1 MMAKQVMEMGQVKK
15 RDGSL
20 VEFNKEK
27 IENAIFSAAKSVGG
41 KDKKIATNLANL
53 VIEELKKNF
62 GNNVPTVE
70 DVQDAVEK
78 VLIEEGHAK
87 TAKHYILYRQKRNE
101 VRREKAVVLEKDGLD
116 EVDKRFDVN
125 ALRVLKARYL
135 RKSEDGKL
143 IETPKQLWTRVCVH
157 GALPE
162 LIYDTR
168 IFDMNKKQKS
178 HKAEDFNP
186 KEHEDNVSI
195 GKYKLNQHHLQA
207 LKRMYDRA
215 DQSWNAMKVSW
226 TEFFG
231 MLKKGELNNHEK
243 TINNFYKIM
252 TEKQFVPNTPA
263 IANFGAVLGMGSACF
278 VMDVED
284 SIEGIMQTLKD
295 ASIVFKSGG
304 GIGYNFSKLRN
315 EGDFVTTTCGVAS
328 GPIIFM
334 TLFDKMTDVIKQG
347 GIRRGA
353 NMGILNSNHPDIEK
367 FITAKAGNKALK
379 NFNISVLIMPD
390 FWEHYEKGTPY
401 PLRNPRTG
409 EVVRTIDP
417 KQLFDSIVY
426 QAWESAEPGVI
437 FYDKVNETNPFFES
451 LGPIVTTN
459 PCGEVLLYPNESCNL
474 GSVNL
479 WSFAK
484 QNEDGET
491 YFDWEGLKETVYSGC
506 RFLDN
511 IIDVNKFPL
520 KAIED
525 MTLATR
531 KIGFGVMG
539 LGDVMY
545 ELKIAYNSDEGRK
558 FMEKIMQFIN
568 YHSKLISI
576 ELAKE
581 KGPLPYYGKSFYPK
595 GRMPFTGFN
604 DKKSWDF
611 DWDEIVRQVKKHG
624 IRNGY
629 TTIIAPTGSI
639 SMIAGT
645 SSGIE
650 PVYSLIFEK
659 NVKVGSFYYVDPV
672 FERVMKEEGLYD
684 EKLMNDVCENRGSI
698 QNIPYI
704 PDRLK
709 KIFIT
714 AMDTIPEDHI
724 YALATF
730 QKWVDSSI
738 SKTNNFPANATVEYM
753 KESYLLAY
761 KLGCKDVT
769 VFRDSSIQDQ
779 VLVAPK
785 KADGSKGKEEKRLG
799 ETAQINAIKTSL
811 VEPAD
816 LSGAISRVAGKY
828 EGLTSCPECGTKT
841 AVIEGCVTC
850 KSCGWGLCK

>member
-1 MMAKQVMEMGQVKK
+1 M
-15 RDGSL
+15 
-20 VEFNKEK
+20 
-27 IENAIFSAAKSVGG
+27 
-41 KDKKIATNLANL
+41 
-53 VIEELKKNF
+53 
-62 GNNVPTVE
+62 
-70 DVQDAVEK
+70 
-78 VLIEEGHAK
+78 
-87 TAKHYILYRQKRNE
+87 
-101 VRREKAVVLEKDGLD
+101 
-116 EVDKRFDVN
+116 
-125 ALRVLKARYL
+125 
-135 RKSEDGKL
+135 
-143 IETPKQLWTRVCVH
+143 
-157 GALPE
+157 
-162 LIYDTR
+162 
-168 IFDMNKKQKS
+168 
-178 HKAEDFNP
+178 
-186 KEHEDNVSI
+186 
-195 GKYKLNQHHLQA
+195 
-207 LKRMYDRA
+207 
-215 DQSWNAMKVSW
+215 
-226 TEFFG
+226 
-231 MLKKGELNNHEK
+231 
-243 TINNFYKIM
+243 
-252 TEKQFVPNTPA
+252 
-263 IANFGAVLGMGSACF
+263 
-278 VMDVED
+278 
-284 SIEGIMQTLKD
+284 
-295 ASIVFKSGG
+295 
-304 GIGYNFSKLRN
+304 
-315 EGDFVTTTCGVAS
+315 
-328 GPIIFM
+328 
-334 TLFDKMTDVIKQG
+334 
-347 GIRRGA
+347 
-353 NMGILNSNHPDIEK
+353 
-367 FITAKAGNKALK
+367 
-379 NFNISVLIMPD
+379 
-390 FWEHYEKGTPY
+390 
-401 PLRNPRTG
+401 
-409 EVVRTIDP
+409 
-417 KQLFDSIVY
+417 
-426 QAWESAEPGVI
+426 
-437 FYDKVNETNPFFES
+437 
-451 LGPIVTTN
+451 
-459 PCGEVLLYPNESCNL
+459 
-474 GSVNL
+474 
-479 WSFAK
+479 
-484 QNEDGET
+484 
-491 YFDWEGLKETVYSGC
+491 KETVYSGC